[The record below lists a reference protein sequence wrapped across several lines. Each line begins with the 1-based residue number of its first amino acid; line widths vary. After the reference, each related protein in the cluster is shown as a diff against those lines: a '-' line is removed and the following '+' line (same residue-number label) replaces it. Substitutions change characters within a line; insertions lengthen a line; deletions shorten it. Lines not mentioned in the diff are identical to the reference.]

1 MKKVI
6 ALVFSLSLL
15 IACSSDDDA
24 GGADPIIGTWTAVE
38 INGPTDDFQ
47 LNDCSR
53 QSTITFNA
61 DNTAESKFY
70 SNSSSTGECVS
81 EVDTADWQ
89 NEGAGAYTFDIPFF
103 GSQTG
108 LVSFENNNN
117 RFVFSLTSVPGA
129 SITFE
134 RE

>member
-38 INGPTDDFQ
+38 INDPYTNSQ

-61 DNTAESKFY
+61 DNTAESEFY
-70 SNSSSTGECVS
+70 SNTSAGECVS

-117 RFVFSLTSVPGA
+117 RFVFSLTSAPGA
-129 SITFE
+129 SITFQ

>member
-15 IACSSDDDA
+15 IACNSDDDA

-38 INGPTDDFQ
+38 INEPTGNFQ

-53 QSTITFNA
+53 QSTITFKA
-61 DNTAESKFY
+61 DKTAESEFY
-70 SNSSSTGECVS
+70 TNTTAGECVS
-81 EVDTADWQ
+81 EADSAEWQ
-89 NEGAGAYTFDIPFF
+89 NEGAGVYTFDIPFF